1 MKTKRIAYKVEE
13 FIDYT
18 GKTRKFVMTAVSI
31 IPDEYC
37 ALIETKDK
45 ERIFN
50 ITNEFSKILSI
61 GVSVCRPNDE
71 FDVNLGIDIAVGKAI
86 KNTDHRLY
94 SNDEGLINNLMVNA
108 LLEQECKYFKS
119 NPGRYLKGYDKDM
132 EKFNKIQAQNNLK
145 KSLSDKE
152 RTALDSIQLLNKAEY
167 DKVMKCLSD
176 I

>member
-1 MKTKRIAYKVEE
+1 MKTKRIAYRIEE
-13 FIDYT
+13 FVDYT
-18 GKTRKFVMTAVSI
+18 GKIRKFVMAAVSI

-37 ALIETKDK
+37 ALIETREKGFSVTD
-45 ERIFN
+45 
-50 ITNEFSKILSI
+50 EFSKILSI

-71 FDVNLGIDIAVGKAI
+71 FDEKLGIEIAVGKAT

-119 NPGRYLKGYDKDM
+119 NPGRYLKGYDEDM
-132 EKFNKIQAQNNLK
+132 EKFNKVQTQNNLK
-145 KSLSDKE
+145 KSLLDKE
-152 RTALDSIQLLNKAEY
+152 RAALDSIQLLNKAEF
-167 DKVMKCLSD
+167 DKVLKCLND